1 MIGSLM
7 AETGREKESLDY
19 LRRGYEEREEFFLL
33 LMNVDT
39 VSYRNLRSDPE
50 FAEIMGKVKM

>member
-1 MIGSLM
+1 V
-7 AETGREKESLDY
+7 GRNKEALNY

-39 VSYRNLRSDPE
+39 ISYRNLRSDPAFLE
-50 FAEIMGKVKM
+50 VMGKVGIKNQ

>member
-7 AETGREKESLDY
+7 AETGRNREALDY

-39 VSYRNLRSDPE
+39 VSYRNLRSDPA
-50 FAEIMGKVKM
+50 FIEIMGKVKI